1 MKKSSVIALT
11 LALLTWVQMSV
22 ASELD
27 TPISVNVR
35 NAPIKQVLE
44 TIAAKTGL
52 RLYVD
57 SDLNITV
64 SIAEVDMSAR
74 KLLGKLAAENAIEY
88 TVNGNQLLVDRVK
101 ANVAN
106 TAGGDSHEIILRN
119 AIASELVT
127 KITSVISGD
136 GKILADEHS
145 NKLIYVGSDKTFE
158 RVKTLVSHFD
168 SPQKQIMIEA
178 IIVETSHN
186 FLQEIGVS
194 FGGSNS
200 SGSLSGTVNT
210 AAPTSPNLSFNAI
223 LGKVNSNA
231 LNLRLTAAETKGD
244 AKIVSRPK
252 IVTLNN
258 RAAKVESGVTLN
270 IKTLSNVSAGTAPS
284 STTSANQGVVTG
296 SVTSIDAVL
305 SLNIL
310 PLLIGD
316 DDIKLTVDIND
327 AAPDLS
333 NAIDGIPG
341 ILKNSASTAVIIKNK
356 QTAVIAGLIKQTK
369 SKSSTG
375 IPFLSDIPLLGMLF
389 KSHSVTDTNNELV
402 IFLTPTIDDRVEGV
416 AATATVDPALLVQS
430 QLKP

>member
-57 SDLNITV
+57 SDLNITI

-74 KLLGKLAAENAIEY
+74 KLLDKLAAENAIEY